1 MGVRNTEKRKLITDP
16 KLKQDLNEEQKKV
29 IENYYN
35 YDVTFVEGLWGCL
48 AKGTKVIMYC
58 KPLFKTVSNSDK

>member
-1 MGVRNTEKRKLITDP
+1 MGIRNTEKRKLITDP

-35 YDVTFVEGLWGCL
+35 YDVTFVEGL
-48 AKGTKVIMYC
+48 
-58 KPLFKTVSNSDK
+58 

>member
-1 MGVRNTEKRKLITDP
+1 MGIRNTEKRKLITDP

-35 YDVTFVEGLWGCL
+35 YYVTFVEGLWG
-48 AKGTKVIMYC
+48 YS
-58 KPLFKTVSNSDK
+58 KTFACVAAAIKK